1 MPDNEEKI
9 FQQNLNEKAPHPGM
23 MFFVHLLFEEKCE
36 MPQQSVMNE
45 IMENH
50 LGKTECF
57 SYYKLSASFIPKNY
71 IAHFKDADI
80 NTGEYA
86 AGKR

>member
-1 MPDNEEKI
+1 
-9 FQQNLNEKAPHPGM
+9 M

-45 IMENH
+45 IMEKH

-57 SYYKLSASFIPKNY
+57 SYYKLSACEPEEKLDRGWF
-71 IAHFKDADI
+71 
-80 NTGEYA
+80 TGPAGQALLIHSRTFGDYA
-86 AGKR
+86 AGKRE

>member
-1 MPDNEEKI
+1 
-9 FQQNLNEKAPHPGM
+9 M

-45 IMENH
+45 IMEKH

-57 SYYKLSASFIPKNY
+57 SYYKLSAGYMPKNY
-71 IAHFKDADI
+71 IAHFKDADV

-86 AGKR
+86 AGKRE

>member
-1 MPDNEEKI
+1 
-9 FQQNLNEKAPHPGM
+9 M

-45 IMENH
+45 IMEKH

-57 SYYKLSASFIPKNY
+57 SYDISSAGFIPENY
-71 IAHFKDADI
+71 MRILKTLMLIHENMRRESGNKLFTQIPYYKKQFTFI
-80 NTGEYA
+80 G
-86 AGKR
+86 

>member
-1 MPDNEEKI
+1 
-9 FQQNLNEKAPHPGM
+9 
-23 MFFVHLLFEEKCE
+23 
-36 MPQQSVMNE
+36 MNE
-45 IMENH
+45 ITEKH

-57 SYYKLSASFIPKNY
+57 SYYKLSKLSAGFIPENY
-71 IAHFKDADI
+71 IAHFKDADV

>member
-1 MPDNEEKI
+1 
-9 FQQNLNEKAPHPGM
+9 M

-45 IMENH
+45 IMEKH

-57 SYYKLSASFIPKNY
+57 SYYKLSAGFMPENY
-71 IAHFKDADI
+71 I
-80 NTGEYA
+80 G
-86 AGKR
+86 

>member
-1 MPDNEEKI
+1 
-9 FQQNLNEKAPHPGM
+9 
-23 MFFVHLLFEEKCE
+23 
-36 MPQQSVMNE
+36 MNE
-45 IMENH
+45 IMEKH

-57 SYYKLSASFIPKNY
+57 SCYKLSASFIPENY
-71 IAHFKDADI
+71 IAHFKGTDV